1 MKIFNPSHDEC
12 LASGL
17 PYFTPSLTARQM
29 DEVRLPG
36 WCTLSELDAPSCWQQ
51 LGASAQPEGG
61 AAHLLEVWGWDARI
75 VQQLRKRGCPEVLL
89 PTDEQLATIRQLS
102 SRQTAVKLLPLLTNQ
117 FKNWWCE
124 SIEEVEALPEG
135 AKLYKSPWSCSG
147 RGVFAYNR
155 SRIMKVIREQGGIE
169 VEPLYDRVA
178 DFAMEFRCAAG
189 EVEFLGYSAMM
200 NGQSYGGNLVAT
212 DAEILSL
219 MTAFV
224 PEQDVLSVRDS
235 LVNVLRTHIAP
246 YYSGPLGVDQMI
258 VRRTNG
264 GGCGNLQAL
273 GGYLLHPLVEI
284 NLRHTMGHLAIEL
297 RGRE

>member
-1 MKIFNPSHDEC
+1 
-12 LASGL
+12 
-17 PYFTPSLTARQM
+17 M
-29 DEVRLPG
+29 DEVLLPG
-36 WCTLSELDAPSCWQQ
+36 WCTLSKLDAPSCWQQ
-51 LGASAQPEGG
+51 LGASALPEGG

-75 VQQLRKRGCPEVLL
+75 VHQLRKLGCPEVLL

-102 SRQTAVKLLPLLTNQ
+102 SRRTAVKLLTLLTNQ
-117 FKNWWCE
+117 FKSWWCE

-135 AKLYKSPWSCSG
+135 AKLYKLPWSCSG
-147 RGVFAYNR
+147 RGVFSFNR
-155 SRIMKVIREQGGIE
+155 NRIIKVIREQGGIE

-178 DFAMEFRCAAG
+178 DFAMEFRCEAG

-200 NGQSYGGNLVAT
+200 NSQGYGGNTVAT

-219 MTAFV
+219 MTQYV
-224 PEQDVLSVRDS
+224 PEQEVLSVRGS
-235 LVNVLRTHIAP
+235 LINVLRAHIAP

-258 VRRTNG
+258 VRCTGG
-264 GGCGNLQAL
+264 GGCSNLQAE

-297 RGRE
+297 RGKE